1 MLIQGKNQIKCYLA
15 YFLLFNMTKSKNQ
28 NEIYLSLN
36 LNWNWEKTSCFY
48 ISVRQ
53 ELYVSVVLLTNLYLL
68 VIVLFLI
75 IYHKKILILQ
85 TNVNLNKL

>member
-1 MLIQGKNQIKCYLA
+1 MLIQGENQIKCYLA

-28 NEIYLSLN
+28 NEIHLSLN
-36 LNWNWEKTSCFY
+36 LNWNWKKPHVSK

-75 IYHKKILILQ
+75 IYHKKY
-85 TNVNLNKL
+85 